1 MDISRQVFR
10 RSARMGISYVVLSL
24 IMGVFI
30 SVGLNIGAKAGNIIG
45 NNGSAFNVG
54 GILGLLVVPMGA
66 LVGLIITT
74 PVYLLFVNDKNAGV
88 LEYLLA
94 VGMDQRDVFMG
105 YLKAAI
111 TLSLAAMVPVVV
123 INFAFMNGGLDA
135 VSLGGALA
143 LGTGLSDV
151 ALVTIMMTAFS
162 SMQRRPTGMNSPLG
176 ITIGVLFLLP
186 EFLLLAVVGTAVV
199 WVDVATAVAIF
210 AVAVFLMLSLDRLI
224 KREKLLP

>member
-30 SVGLNIGAKAGNIIG
+30 SVGLNIGAKAGNVIG
-45 NNGSAFNVG
+45 SNGSVFNVG

-66 LVGLIITT
+66 LVGLVITT
-74 PVYLLFVNDKNAGV
+74 PVYMLFVNDKNAGV

-111 TLSLAAMVPVVV
+111 MLSLVAMVPVVA
-123 INFAFMNGGLDA
+123 INFAFMNGGLGT

-199 WVDVATAVAIF
+199 WVDVATAVVIF
-210 AVAVFLMLSLDRLI
+210 AVAVLLMLSLDRLI